1 MSPTLSKPIYLFYI
15 LVFYVLFQFSWWAYL
30 LVNLNTEV
38 CRQKI
43 EYVNA
48 THSNDNELKKDIV
61 KFENE
66 LHKRWMMVAGEGAVF
81 LSLLLFGIYKTKN
94 AFKREFA
101 LARQQKNFLL
111 SITHEFKSPL
121 AAVKLN
127 LQTLQKRKLE
137 PEQKE
142 HVIRKALLETERINL
157 LIENA
162 LIASRLE
169 SRNYEYYFEAFN
181 FSHFLKDAV
190 NDFIDRQDHEHKI
203 SHEIAA
209 GIQINGDKLAL
220 ISLIY
225 NLLEN
230 AEKYSP
236 SESEIKV
243 SLIKDGAKEAILTIS
258 DKGNGIPEHERNKI
272 FEKFYRMGNEDTR
285 KTKGTG
291 LGLFIAQHVV
301 SLHKGTIQAKDNFPM
316 GTIFEIR
323 LPIS

>member
-1 MSPTLSKPIYLFYI
+1 MSTNTPKPIYLFYI

-30 LVNLNTEV
+30 LVNLNKEV
-38 CRQKI
+38 CKQKY
-43 EYVNA
+43 EYLISA
-48 THSNDNELKKDIV
+48 HSDENEIQKETLLY
-61 KFENE
+61 ERE
-66 LHKRWMMVAGEGAVF
+66 LHKRWAMVAGEGAVF
-81 LSLLLFGIYKTKN
+81 LSLLIVGIYITKN

-101 LARQQKNFLL
+101 LAKQQKNFLL

-142 HVIRKALLETERINL
+142 HVIRKALLETERIHL

-169 SRNYEYYFEAFN
+169 SHNYEYYFEPIDL
-181 FSHFLKDAV
+181 SLFLKDAV
-190 NDFIDRQDHEHKI
+190 NEFIDRQDHEHTI
-203 SHEIAA
+203 SHSIES
-209 GIQINGDKLAL
+209 GLHINGDKMAL

-236 SESEIKV
+236 ADTQIKV
-243 SLIKDGAKEAILTIS
+243 TLTKENAKEAILTVS
-258 DKGNGIPEHERNKI
+258 DEGHGIPEQERHKV

-291 LGLFIAQHVV
+291 LGLFIVHHVV
-301 SLHKGTIQAKDNFPM
+301 GLHNGSIRIKQNHPQGA
-316 GTIFEIR
+316 IFEIKI
-323 LPIS
+323 PIC